1 MPTFCLVWFGQL
13 ISLIG
18 SGLTGFALGVWVYQ
32 TTGSATQFS
41 LIYFCTELPVILVA
55 PIAGAIADR
64 WDKRKVMIIS
74 DAGAGLSTVVMAI
87 LLAFGKL
94 EIWHIYLAVAV
105 SSTCNGFQLPA
116 YYASPTLLVSK
127 QHFGRANGMIQLAKA
142 ARYLISPILAGLLIG
157 VVQLQGIMLIDFV
170 TFGVAILILL
180 AVRFSSRQSRE
191 SLSQHKVSIWQDINY
206 GWKYILARPGLLFIL
221 LFFAITNFTIGLVQV
236 LITPMVLDF
245 ANAQVLGQIL
255 SLGASGWLL
264 GGLLMSLWG
273 GPKRRIHGVLAFEL
287 LLGFSILMAGLKPS
301 PVLITLVA
309 FSFFFSVPMITSC
322 SNAIWQ
328 VKVEP
333 AVQGRVFAMRGAI
346 AWSSFPIAYVV
357 AGPLAEYVFQPLLT
371 PTGLLADSIGPLLG
385 TGEGRGIGLL
395 FVIVGIFIMA
405 VTLAAYFYP
414 RIRLVENELPDAT
427 AISERAN

>member
-1 MPTFCLVWFGQL
+1 M
-13 ISLIG
+13 
-18 SGLTGFALGVWVYQ
+18 
-32 TTGSATQFS
+32 
-41 LIYFCTELPVILVA
+41 
-55 PIAGAIADR
+55 
-64 WDKRKVMIIS
+64 
-74 DAGAGLSTVVMAI
+74 
-87 LLAFGKL
+87 
-94 EIWHIYLAVAV
+94 
-105 SSTCNGFQLPA
+105 
-116 YYASPTLLVSK
+116 
-127 QHFGRANGMIQLAKA
+127 
-142 ARYLISPILAGLLIG
+142 
-157 VVQLQGIMLIDFV
+157 
-170 TFGVAILILL
+170 
-180 AVRFSSRQSRE
+180 
-191 SLSQHKVSIWQDINY
+191 
-206 GWKYILARPGLLFIL
+206 
-221 LFFAITNFTIGLVQV
+221 
-236 LITPMVLDF
+236 
-245 ANAQVLGQIL
+245 
-255 SLGASGWLL
+255 
-264 GGLLMSLWG
+264 
-273 GPKRRIHGVLAFEL
+273 
-287 LLGFSILMAGLKPS
+287 
-301 PVLITLVA
+301 LITLAA